1 MIRLIKQDE
10 LHLIKDDPVR
20 PHLSAEWRTRYNKEV
35 YVLESDKLHPYKDHG
50 IDAVI
55 CVAYMDEVPTCE
67 NDLKWPGINHAI
79 FYTVWSYRKG
89 AGREIINGIPK
100 IIKRNNPYVKRFV
113 TMSPKTEMARNF
125 HIRNGAVLLAENP
138 DTYNFEYIVN
148 D

>member
-1 MIRLIKQDE
+1 MIRLIKDSE

-20 PHLSAEWRTRYNKEV
+20 PHLPAEWRTRYNKEV
-35 YVLESDKLHPYKDHG
+35 YVLENDNN

-55 CVAYMDEVPTCE
+55 CVAYMDEIPTSE
-67 NDLKWPGINHAI
+67 YDLKWPGVTHAI

-89 AGREIINGIPK
+89 AGRDIINGIPK

-113 TMSPKTEMARNF
+113 TMSPKTEMAYNF
-125 HIRNGAVLLAENP
+125 HTRNGAIMISENP
-138 DTYNFEYIVN
+138 DTYNFEYIIN